1 STFIW
6 HILLVILLYFLFQNL
21 LNKSFSDKT
30 FISLASILGAGW
42 FAIHTANA
50 ETLNYIISRSDVLST
65 FFIVLSLIVY
75 ILFPDKRKYLLYLIP
90 AIIG

>member
-1 STFIW
+1 MFSASPAHWGMRPLVTTTLAIDYFFGNGLNTFFLQLSTFIW

-42 FAIHTANA
+42 FA
-50 ETLNYIISRSDVLST
+50 
-65 FFIVLSLIVY
+65 
-75 ILFPDKRKYLLYLIP
+75 
-90 AIIG
+90 